1 VEIGPVTLF
10 HRDTFQSL
18 LPCPAELQMGWGLD
32 AHWAAIA
39 RRNGWN
45 IGIVDAV
52 PIAHTV
58 APAGA
63 GYSRDA
69 AMAEARAFLAH
80 RPYVRRD
87 EVRTLDGTTS

>member
-10 HRDTFQSL
+10 HRDTFQAL
-18 LPCPAELQMGWGLD
+18 LPFPAELQMGWGLD